1 MTIVTGT
8 RLDLNLANVS
18 RISRAVVLS
27 RLGLL
32 GVIVLM
38 DVLFL
43 PASSAFMVPSNILFG
58 LPLFRPLAA
67 TAIAALSTYSP
78 QGSYSS
84 LVPLPLEDAILNRY
98 ACKRFRRYNET
109 VDETDNGSS
118 TSASA
123 NTASTSDPVVV
134 NQARH
139 CLSLARRTPTA
150 FNLQPYQ
157 VVLVSSPEQKLAL
170 SQYCLGPNA
179 QRVRDADCTA
189 IFLADRQV
197 LRTLSRWQQLFNQK
211 STTGRAAAASTTTT
225 DCEAPPPMNN
235 ADRRKRLRAW
245 LTVRFYIA
253 LFSSGYPLPR
263 CFAAL
268 LSFAV
273 RTAVSFV
280 NVFSRWFNFPLP
292 TLGSA
297 ETWASKQ
304 ASMVA
309 MTYMLACSSLG
320 LATIPM
326 EGTCA
331 GVSAVIL
338 WKGNWFYSTL

>member
-1 MTIVTGT
+1 MAIVKAT
-8 RLDLNLANVS
+8 RLSLHHANVS
-18 RISRAVVLS
+18 LISRTVALS

-32 GVIVLM
+32 GIVL
-38 DVLFL
+38 LFL
-43 PASSAFMVPSNILFG
+43 PVCSAFMVMVPSSVLFG

-67 TAIAALSTYSP
+67 CSTAIAALSTYSTG
-78 QGSYSS
+78 QQSS
-84 LVPLPLEDAILNRY
+84 HSSILPLPLEDAILSRY

-109 VDETDNGSS
+109 LDDTDSGSPAIA
-118 TSASA
+118 TANLVTASA
-123 NTASTSDPVVV
+123 SDPVVV

-170 SQYCLGPNA
+170 SRYCLGPNA

-197 LRTLSRWQQLFNQK
+197 LRTLPRWQQLLNQK
-211 STTGRAAAASTTTT
+211 STTSST
-225 DCEAPPPMNN
+225 PPPMNS
-235 ADRRKRLRAW
+235 ADRRKQQRAW

-263 CFAAL
+263 CLAAL

-273 RTAVSFV
+273 RTTVSCV

-292 TLGSA
+292 ALGSA

-326 EGTCA
+326 EGTC
-331 GVSAVIL
+331 VCVCVCVCFVTL
-338 WKGNWFYSTL
+338 CEGNWFHSTL

>member
-1 MTIVTGT
+1 MASATELTTGST
-8 RLDLNLANVS
+8 RLGLHHANVS
-18 RISRAVVLS
+18 RTSRTVA
-27 RLGLL
+27 LG
-32 GVIVLM
+32 IVLLM
-38 DVLFL
+38 IVPFL
-43 PASSAFMVPSNILFG
+43 PASSAFLFPSTVLFA
-58 LPLFRPLAA
+58 LRLFHRPLTAYS
-67 TAIAALSTYSP
+67 TAIAALSTTYSEGQ
-78 QGSYSS
+78 QGSSS
-84 LVPLPLEDAILNRY
+84 FVPLPLEDAILNRY
-98 ACKRFRRYNET
+98 ACKRFRRYNEK
-109 VDETDNGSS
+109 VDDTDNGTS
-118 TSASA
+118 T
-123 NTASTSDPVVV
+123 NTASTSDPIVV

-157 VVLVSSPEQKLAL
+157 VVLVSSAEQKLAL
-170 SQYCLGPNA
+170 SRFCLGPNA
-179 QRVRDADCTA
+179 QRVRDSDCTA

-197 LRTLSRWQQLFNQK
+197 LRTMPRWQQLLHQK
-211 STTGRAAAASTTTT
+211 SITTSSTAAAATTTAT
-225 DCEAPPPMNN
+225 ADNCEAP
-235 ADRRKRLRAW
+235 AERRKRQRAW

-263 CFAAL
+263 CLAAV

-280 NVFSRWFNFPLP
+280 NVFASRWFNFPLP

-320 LATIPM
+320 LATLPM
-326 EGTCA
+326 EGTC
-331 GVSAVIL
+331 VSVCLIN
-338 WKGNWFYSTL
+338 GN